1 MELHLRNGSS
11 PAVRSLAGW
20 YERVDHPV
28 VRREVPGGRIVLV
41 ISFGPPLDVD
51 GSSYGSFVAGL
62 HETAAITEHEG
73 VSHGV
78 QAYLSPL
85 GAERLFRMPMGE
97 LANRGADLGDL
108 LPEADELAERLY
120 EAPDWPTRLTLLEAF
135 IVRRAEEAPPVPRAV
150 EWSWQRLLST
160 DGAVPVASLA
170 EEVGWSRRH
179 LAARFREHVGLPPK
193 VARPH
198 PALRARRRAAAPRRR
213 PVRRRARQRLLRPGA
228 LQPRLP
234 RLRGRDPDRVPG
246 HIRPRHGVRAP
257 RSFAGMI
264 ISTVRY
270 TDAEGAFDFLE
281 RAFGLQRR
289 PGGTL
294 EHSEL
299 TLGRGMVMVGTRKDG
314 DRFETGRGVRLRDR
328 RRSRRRARP
337 REGRRRDD
345 RHGAHRPAVRL
356 ARVRRRGSEG
366 NVWRFGTYDPFA
378 T

>member
-97 LANRGADLGDL
+97 LANSGADLGDL

-120 EAPDWPTRLTLLEAF
+120 EAPDWPTRLTMLEAF

-160 DGAVPVASLA
+160 DGAVPVADLA

-193 VARPH
+193 ALARI
-198 PALRARRRAAAPRRR
+198 LRFERAAE
-213 PVRRRARQRLLRPGA
+213 
-228 LQPRLP
+228 
-234 RLRGRDPDRVPG
+234 RLRRGADLADAALDSGYYDQAHFNRDF
-246 HIRPRHGVRAP
+246 RA
-257 RSFAGMI
+257 FAGV
-264 ISTVRY
+264 TPTEY
-270 TDAEGAFDFLE
+270 
-281 RAFGLQRR
+281 
-289 PGGTL
+289 
-294 EHSEL
+294 
-299 TLGRGMVMVGTRKDG
+299 
-314 DRFETGRGVRLRDR
+314 
-328 RRSRRRARP
+328 
-337 REGRRRDD
+337 
-345 RHGAHRPAVRL
+345 
-356 ARVRRRGSEG
+356 RVTSVQDIES
-366 NVWRFGTYDPFA
+366 VA
-378 T
+378 A